1 MHTRRRKV
9 SSPASPLA
17 KAPTRVGSLDTAAIV
32 GELREMYEQAGSAD
46 GMPADTE
53 LYSALI
59 WAEKNVEVLDAATD
73 EVRRAAALKRVWL
86 WQYLREQI
94 DRHQLQAVD
103 HARSA
108 GAEWTQL
115 TSPLAVGAASAA
127 YNKTQRMRTSTLTD
141 GSPEGKPVRRTP
153 EAVAQAQRRIAAAA
167 RAQRRREDEARR
179 RHVLTERIA
188 RQLLEH
194 RTALVQDAEVTDWLD
209 EVAAVLVDC
218 RTPTQQVSLA
228 TYVAATVRALK
239 QVEQRTARSAAA
251 TAEAGLALAAAMAL
265 QDEA

>member
-1 MHTRRRKV
+1 M
-9 SSPASPLA
+9 
-17 KAPTRVGSLDTAAIV
+17 
-32 GELREMYEQAGSAD
+32 GELREMYERAGTAD
-46 GMPADTE
+46 GMPEDNE
-53 LYSALI
+53 LYGALI
-59 WAEKNVEVLDAATD
+59 WMEKNVNILDAAK
-73 EVRRAAALKRVWL
+73 EEARRAAALKRVLL

-115 TSPLAVGAASAA
+115 ASPLSVGAASAA
-127 YNKTQRMRTSTLTD
+127 YNKTQRMRTSSLTD
-141 GSPEGKPVRRTP
+141 STLDGKPVRRTP
-153 EAVAQAQRRIAAAA
+153 EAVAQAQRRIAAAE
-167 RAQRRREDEARR
+167 RAERRREDGARR
-179 RHVLTERIA
+179 VHVLTERIA

-194 RTALVQDAEVTDWLD
+194 RADIIQDGEVTDWLD

-239 QVEQRTARSAAA
+239 QVEQRTARPAA
-251 TAEAGLALAAAMAL
+251 TTEEARLVIAAAMAL
-265 QDEA
+265 QDQP